1 MYIHFI
7 KSDGHSAVFT
17 QSPICKNVLL
27 QTFCEKM
34 YGGEEDSLEYT
45 QCPVE
50 VEIVEESLL
59 LISTELTMVSL
70 KSKKLRSDIIL
81 MTHNPNNMMQATVLI
96 AKGKGNC
103 FECWDDIVERIDDS
117 SFMARD

>member
-1 MYIHFI
+1 
-7 KSDGHSAVFT
+7 
-17 QSPICKNVLL
+17 
-27 QTFCEKM
+27 M

-70 KSKKLRSDIIL
+70 KSKSKLRSDIIL

-96 AKGKGNC
+96 AKGKCNC